1 MLQGYHLCPVLKPWA
16 GPSSFAP
23 GPGHGGC
30 PPRMSGHYE
39 SSLGHGQL
47 HKTHG
52 PPQLPTKGKGTSSL
66 SKALLF
72 GMPGAQSQT
81 DVLRPPVDCS
91 GRLRM
96 GPVPVESHP
105 RKLPISGLILDDD
118 THPPLHLPGMTLESE
133 LLGKVPVQLPEFFV
147 VLLFLM

>member
-1 MLQGYHLCPVLKPWA
+1 M
-16 GPSSFAP
+16 
-23 GPGHGGC
+23 
-30 PPRMSGHYE
+30 
-39 SSLGHGQL
+39 
-47 HKTHG
+47 
-52 PPQLPTKGKGTSSL
+52 